1 MSLGAHA
8 PTSPGGAAQVGTTPS
23 KRGVTAAAASN
34 ADIGEK
40 VFLGLRWL
48 GYKET
53 EAKRAP
59 ALAFTEHAHGGSA
72 AAEPLT
78 VEALLKRTLALLGT
92 TRPRA

>member
-1 MSLGAHA
+1 MRLRHPAVRRRSAR
-8 PTSPGGAAQVGTTPS
+8 PQS

-40 VFLGLRWL
+40 VFLGLLWL